1 MTVTAKELRFN
12 TNMLFDVL
20 SKGENITIT
29 YRGQKRA
36 TMIPCD
42 EQNSTQDHSLFG
54 IWQDKKDDVDEY
66 VRNLR
71 KRREF

>member
-12 TNMLFDVL
+12 ANMLFDVL

-42 EQNSTQDHSLFG
+42 EHTSTKDHSLFG